1 MNDKAWVLIDE
12 VRESLQ
18 ADILGGLLEANG
30 FNVFLSQEG
39 ANRAIGVSLGPV
51 QILVPSDQARE
62 AAELLR
68 AYYSGELKAGGETT

>member
-1 MNDKAWVLIDE
+1 MIDRAWVLIDE
-12 VRESLQ
+12 VTDTLQ

-30 FNVFLSQEG
+30 FSVFLSQEG

-62 AAELLR
+62 AADLLR
-68 AYYSGELKAGGETT
+68 SYYSGELEAGDEAT